1 MCAPK
6 NQKLF
11 KLIDL
16 FCLLS
21 IMTPAFS
28 ICVYCGSRPGTEPSF
43 VQAATAVGHWIGSH
57 QGQLVYGG
65 GGNGLMGTVARATKS
80 AGGRVVGIIPHAL
93 AEKESANDDGCDELH
108 MVDNMHQRKFMM
120 AERADAFLALPGG
133 IGTFEE
139 LFEVWTWRQLA
150 FHNKPIGLLNV
161 DGYYDGLLAFM
172 QNTVDK
178 GFVSDWQ
185 LDFVYQSDSIESL
198 LPKLVE
204 SAGLAKAEGLK
215 AI

>member
-1 MCAPK
+1 MK
-6 NQKLF
+6 
-11 KLIDL
+11 
-16 FCLLS
+16 
-21 IMTPAFS
+21 PAFS
-28 ICVYCGSRPGTEPSF
+28 LCVYCGSRPGRLETF
-43 VQAATAVGHWIGSH
+43 TQTAKAVGEWIGRH

-65 GGNGLMGTVARATKS
+65 GNSGLMGIVAAATQQ

-93 AEKESANDDGCDELH
+93 AEKELARDDCDEFYL
-108 MVDNMHQRKFMM
+108 VDNMHQRKHMM

-139 LFEVWTWRQLA
+139 FFEVWTWRQLGY
-150 FHNKPIGLLNV
+150 HNKPIGLLNV

-172 QNTVDK
+172 DTTVKD

-185 LDFVYQSDSIESL
+185 MTLIHQSANLEQL
-198 LPKLVE
+198 LPLLIQE
-204 SAGLAKAEGLK
+204 AGLAEGKGLD